1 MLTVLKEKLDGCG
14 GHSCSSKDE
23 DMIRSMMLCAL
34 PFFLNFEH
42 DILW

>member
-1 MLTVLKEKLDGCG
+1 MLTVLKDKLDGSR

-23 DMIRSMMLCAL
+23 DLIWLVMLCAL
-34 PFFLNFEH
+34 PFLNFEH